1 MEFPITINNQDEYDN
16 IVKNRLTRE
25 REKWEKESGIA
36 EANERARTA
45 EGAAYGRVLKRDARD
60 VLKGMGVPENRHE
73 RIIKNAALPE
83 KPDKDGEPDRKA
95 IEDAFKTLHGEVP
108 ELFGEGVRVE
118 ETALDTGGSSAGG
131 DQDAPLTRE
140 RIEKMRPE
148 EINEP
153 SMWTRVQA
161 FLAGER

>member
-1 MEFPITINNQDEYDN
+1 MDFPLTVNSQEEFDN
-16 IVKNRLTRE
+16 IVKNRISRE

-73 RIIKNAALPE
+73 RILKNADLPD
-83 KPDKDGEPDRKA
+83 KPGKDGEPDKQA
-95 IEDAFKTLHGEVP
+95 ITTAFKDLHKEVP
-108 ELFGEGVRVE
+108 ELFGDGARVE
-118 ETALDTGGSSAGG
+118 ETALDTGGSTTT

-140 RIEKMRPE
+140 RIEKMGPS
-148 EINEP
+148 EIN
-153 SMWTRVQA
+153 SMWDRVQA